1 MFGLPEDPDDSV
13 DEYEGD
19 DGVEP
24 CLDIRAALEDCNIF
38 QNRESPTPG
47 PSSRSPV
54 SFLPSHDTENTENI
68 DPNVGVPN
76 IGEYPIRMGGVD
88 RFDQKRGTYEVGRR
102 NRRWW
107 CRIFYFL
114 IDLAITNAFI
124 LHSVSPRNHGP
135 MTNLQFRLSIARSL
149 IGNYTSRKRSL
160 SSEPNFIAKK
170 KQAPVSTSYQKVVGV
185 QDDIRYQDVGK
196 HLIDKA
202 DTPRR
207 CRLCSTKTN
216 NVRSKFSCTTCK
228 VFLCAYPCFTQFHT
242 KN

>member
-1 MFGLPEDPDDSV
+1 MESEERCCIYDLERYKHVTLLSTAFHPKEKTVCQRMMKDGTKKNFPCPLAII
-13 DEYEGD
+13 EY
-19 DGVEP
+19 
-24 CLDIRAALEDCNIF
+24 
-38 QNRESPTPG
+38 TK
-47 PSSRSPV
+47 
-54 SFLPSHDTENTENI
+54 
-68 DPNVGVPN
+68 
-76 IGEYPIRMGGVD
+76 RMGWVD
-88 RFDQKRGTYEVGRR
+88 RFDQKRGTYEVGRS

-135 MTNLQFRLSIARSL
+135 MTNLQFRIAIARSL

-202 DTPRR
+202 DTPCR

-216 NVRSKFSCTTCK
+216 KLRSKFSCTTCK
-228 VFLCAYPCFTQFHT
+228 VLCAYPCFT
-242 KN
+242 